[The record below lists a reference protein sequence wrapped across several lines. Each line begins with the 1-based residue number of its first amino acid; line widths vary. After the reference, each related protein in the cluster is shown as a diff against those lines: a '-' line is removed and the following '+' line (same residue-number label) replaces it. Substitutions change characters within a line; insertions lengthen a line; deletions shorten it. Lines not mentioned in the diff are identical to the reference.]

1 MISCRASSVPA
12 HSFGMSPVLS
22 KFESP
27 EPSAHVDAGM
37 AKKLAERVEEY
48 LNEHCLFDEPRRINP
63 DSILVSIWNRLGAP
77 PNCKHLHHG
86 VLRSFKVNAFD
97 KTRPA
102 IGILVEIKSEE
113 GIRKLLEHNHRL
125 LPACLDSC
133 LLA

>member
-1 MISCRASSVPA
+1 
-12 HSFGMSPVLS
+12 MSPVLS

-27 EPSAHVDAGM
+27 EPSANVDAGM
-37 AKKLAERVEEY
+37 AKKLAERVEDLLFWEC
-48 LNEHCLFDEPRRINP
+48 LNKDEPRRINP
-63 DSILVSIWNRLGAP
+63 DRILVSIWNRLGEP
-77 PNCKHLHHG
+77 PNAKHLHHG